1 MEANPCLLL
10 QRLHRMVQAIT
21 SIGLLG
27 HSVYTV
33 YTCLLLQRLH
43 RMVQAITSIG
53 LLGHSVYTVYTCTCF
68 NERREGRKK

>member
-10 QRLHRMVQAIT
+10 QRLHRMVQAVT

-33 YTCLLLQRLH
+33 HVLMRDEKEWKKI
-43 RMVQAITSIG
+43 QARSNKQQGKATQ
-53 LLGHSVYTVYTCTCF
+53 HTHM
-68 NERREGRKK
+68 